1 MVGIVF
7 PLVEIG
13 LTDLLKCGRIIAP
26 LATPVPTALE
36 HAAAVWWARA
46 TELWCWF
53 LIHFLLWNQ
62 SNIEEVLQVTYFQII
77 SFASLNLTKIPPC
90 EIKFRQYIL
99 ILMQSFKLFSD
110 LSIDHSSKRRKKNV
124 NCRETRGKFIVY
136 KCPTST
142 NNRKTIPKQHP
153 VTF

>member
-1 MVGIVF
+1 MQREGVSSKMVGIIF

-13 LTDLLKCGRIIAP
+13 LTDLSKCGRMIAL

-90 EIKFRQYIL
+90 EIKCRQYIL
-99 ILMQSFKLFSD
+99 ILMQSFSFFKKKEEKCWR
-110 LSIDHSSKRRKKNV
+110 SINFKMSFGRNDD
-124 NCRETRGKFIVY
+124 TQ
-136 KCPTST
+136 
-142 NNRKTIPKQHP
+142 KT
-153 VTF
+153 FWN